1 MTKLYLKSLDV
12 CSTKYGGQSGRRKNN
27 ANIHDALLGE
37 VAIKNEMVLVTNDG
51 KLAEVVKA
59 KGGYVRKVP
68 YQNSNRERSL
78 ELASEILE

>member
-1 MTKLYLKSLDV
+1 LEALEAK
-12 CSTKYGGQSGRRKNN
+12 GRRKNN

-59 KGGYVRKVP
+59 KGGYVRTVP
-68 YQNSNRERSL
+68 YQNSKWERSL
-78 ELASEILE
+78 EPASEILE